1 VRTHLSAA
9 TAAAAAAAAATAAD
23 RRGHAALDGGSKTRL
38 PTVVRRE
45 MTATCSLIKLVEFIL
60 SISKPF
66 EYDFNQFRV
75 KTDM

>member
-9 TAAAAAAAAATAAD
+9 TAAAAD

-45 MTATCSLIKLVEFIL
+45 MMATCSLIKFVEFIL
-60 SISKPF
+60 FLSKPF